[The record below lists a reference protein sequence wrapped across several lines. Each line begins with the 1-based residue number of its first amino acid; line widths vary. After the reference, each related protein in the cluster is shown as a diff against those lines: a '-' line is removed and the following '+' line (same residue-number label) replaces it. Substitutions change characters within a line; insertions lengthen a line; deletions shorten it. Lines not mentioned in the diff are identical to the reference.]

1 MKAGIRILYALAC
14 VAALVTSGGAQ
25 AQAFPDQPIRWIV
38 PYPPGGSTDIL
49 TRIIGQ
55 KMNEAWGQPVIV
67 ENRGGASGIIG
78 VEAAAKAAPDGYT
91 LLMTASG
98 PHAINPSLFAKIPY
112 DPLKSFSSITL
123 VAKLPML
130 LLVHPDLPVS
140 NVREFVAWAKARQ
153 GKAVFASIGAGTP
166 SHLAMEL
173 FKQMAGVELTHVPY
187 KGSGPALTALIGG
200 QEAPVMF
207 DSVLSSIAH
216 VKSGKLK
223 AIAVSTAE
231 RLPALPDVPT
241 VAESGLAGFD
251 AYTWTG
257 AVAPA
262 GVPAD
267 RMQKIVGEIVRI
279 LKLPDVREKI
289 AGQGAIPVG
298 NGPQEFTAFTQSEI
312 EKWGKVIRS
321 ANVKVE

>member
-1 MKAGIRILYALAC
+1 MKTGFRILFAAACAVALL
-14 VAALVTSGGAQ
+14 AAGGAR
-25 AQAFPDQPIRWIV
+25 AQTFPERPIRWIV

-55 KMNEAWGQPVIV
+55 KMNEAWGQPVVV

-98 PHAINPSLFAKIPY
+98 PHAINPSLFPKVPY

-130 LLVHPDLPVS
+130 LLVNPAVPVG
-140 NVREFVAWAKARQ
+140 NVREFVAWAKAQQ
-153 GKAVFASIGAGTP
+153 GKAVFASIGSGTP

-216 VKSGKLK
+216 VKAGKLK

-251 AYTWTG
+251 AYTWTA

-262 GVPAD
+262 GVQAD
-267 RMQKIVGEIVRI
+267 RMDKIVAEIVRI

-298 NGPQEFTAFTQSEI
+298 NSPQEFTAFTQSEI

-321 ANVKVE
+321 ANVKPE

>member
-1 MKAGIRILYALAC
+1 VKNGFRVLRAVAYALALL
-14 VAALVTSGGAQ
+14 ASGGAQ
-25 AQAFPDQPIRWIV
+25 AQAYPERAIRWVV

-55 KMNEAWGQPVIV
+55 KMNESWGQPVVV

-78 VEAAAKAAPDGYT
+78 VEAAAKAAPHGYT

-98 PHAINPSLFAKIPY
+98 PHAINPSLFPKVPY

-130 LLVHPDLPVS
+130 LLVHPGIPAN
-140 NVREFVAWAKARQ
+140 NVREFVAWAKAQQ
-153 GKAVFASIGAGTP
+153 GKAVFASIGSGTP

-207 DSVLSSIAH
+207 DSVLSSLPH

-241 VAESGLAGFD
+241 VAEGGLAGFD
-251 AYTWTG
+251 AYTWTA

-267 RMQKIVGEIVRI
+267 RMDKIVNEIVRI

-298 NGPQEFTAFTQSEI
+298 NSPQEFTAFTQSEI

-321 ANVKVE
+321 ANVKPD